1 MNIKEQDKRL
11 ASFISDAR
19 FYKLSNVFLSIALLF
34 SLFILSQKEQS
45 VVVIPP
51 KLSEKII
58 ISSNMA
64 DSGYKKGWANYIAM
78 LAGNVTPKNVK
89 FVADSMLSFMTSEV
103 YHRLSGEFGSQVFK
117 IEKEGRRTRF
127 TPSKVIYE
135 QETDKVFVTGEYEI
149 MLPSS
154 STVSSGS
161 SKKRIRKDKVYE
173 LVIAIE
179 HGYPLVK
186 HFDTYYGQIKDKKY
200 LMRIENME
208 KNRG

>member
-1 MNIKEQDKRL
+1 MNTEDQDKRM
-11 ASFISDAR
+11 ASYISDAR
-19 FYKLSNVFLSIALLF
+19 FHKFTNAFLALALLLSIFALT
-34 SLFILSQKEQS
+34 QKEQQ
-45 VVVIPP
+45 VVLIPP

-58 ISSNMA
+58 VSSNMA

-89 FVADSMLSFMTSEV
+89 FVADSMLSFMSSEV

-135 QETDKVFVTGEYEI
+135 EETDKVFVVGEYEI

-154 STVSSGS
+154 SNISSS
-161 SKKRIRKDKVYE
+161 SANKRVRKDKVYE
-173 LVIAIE
+173 LVISIID
-179 HGYPLVK
+179 GYPQVN
-186 HFDTYYGQIKDKKY
+186 HFDTYYGQMKDKKY
-200 LMRIENME
+200 MLRIESME
-208 KNRG
+208 KARG